1 MIFLD
6 KRKKTL
12 MESKVKV
19 DFDRNRKLVDH
30 IYRGRKKFALF
41 DYKLDS
47 KVIWMNHIITINFFR
62 YITRTFY
69 LGIYLPT

>member
-47 KVIWMNHIITINFFR
+47 KVI
-62 YITRTFY
+62 
-69 LGIYLPT
+69 